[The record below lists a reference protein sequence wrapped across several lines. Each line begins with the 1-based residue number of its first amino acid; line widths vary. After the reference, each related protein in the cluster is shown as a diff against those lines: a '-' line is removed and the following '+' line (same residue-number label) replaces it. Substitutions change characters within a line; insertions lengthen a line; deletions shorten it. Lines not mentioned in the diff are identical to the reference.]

1 VLFFALTAWQIQIF
15 SDRAG
20 RRGRGWLFAALFAS
34 MPVVPLVASWGY
46 AEAPFWLMLVCAMSR
61 LLLWRDSGAR
71 QDLWLAGI
79 CIAGAACTKNE
90 GILFAVLSVAWVALC
105 GRKFRDMAAVILP
118 VLLFAGAWKAYCVF
132 GMDASKHAVA
142 SLASTQPGLS
152 QWAGMLAEAGKYVWI
167 QWTDV
172 KQWNLVLP
180 AALLASSPGTLPCL
194 MLLICCCSAVAL
206 AAATSLF
213 RMMSVTF
220 LPGIAL
226 YLSARTTACAAV
238 NPIWVSWV
246 MSAWRPSPYRVV
258 SAF

>member
-1 VLFFALTAWQIQIF
+1 
-15 SDRAG
+15 
-20 RRGRGWLFAALFAS
+20 
-34 MPVVPLVASWGY
+34 
-46 AEAPFWLMLVCAMSR
+46 MLVCAMSR

-167 QWTDV
+167 QLTDV

-180 AALLASSPGTLPCL
+180 AALLAAAWLALRGKGRDRMNLLLPFGMLFALFAVVLLHGDNWLWQLGVAWNRLTIQFFVLLLPVLVAGFMRKSSENKG
-194 MLLICCCSAVAL
+194 AGHA
-206 AAATSLF
+206 
-213 RMMSVTF
+213 
-220 LPGIAL
+220 
-226 YLSARTTACAAV
+226 
-238 NPIWVSWV
+238 
-246 MSAWRPSPYRVV
+246 
-258 SAF
+258 